1 MKKETVWVS
10 RAMSD
15 STLVKAITCDVLETD
30 PDLIIETMENSR
42 KGKPMP
48 ADRFPKRLH
57 GEYWDAHIK
66 KLPDICKAG
75 GFWVV
80 SAACAGVLRQFNLGQ
95 TALYPVEIFQHDKKT
110 RVEGDYFHL
119 AFGEVKNV
127 FESAE
132 SRRVTVFSHGPNPEP
147 NGLWYFVGGVSD
159 NEAAVN
165 KSALEGVD
173 LWIDPSAIR
182 MFFMSDA
189 LVQAL
194 KAAKLTRR
202 FGLRKCRVVTPASG
216 DLGRLG

>member
-1 MKKETVWVS
+1 MNLMKKETVWVS

-15 STLVKAITCDVLETD
+15 STLVKAITCDELKTD
-30 PDLIIETMENSR
+30 PDPIIETMENSR

-57 GEYWDAHIK
+57 GEYRDVHIK
-66 KLPDICKAG
+66 KLPDIFLAG

-80 SAACAGVLRQFNLGQ
+80 SAACADVLCQFDLGQ
-95 TALYPVEIFQHDKKT
+95 TALYPVEIFQYDKKT

-127 FESAE
+127 FEPDETPDVRVASAL
-132 SRRVTVFSHGPNPEP
+132 RNPKP
-147 NGLWYFVGGVSD
+147 NGYWRLNFTLSD
-159 NEAAVN
+159 GDTAVN
-165 KSALEGVD
+165 KSALEGVG
-173 LWIDPSAIR
+173 LWIDPSLLDI
-182 MFFMSDA
+182 FFMSDA

-202 FGLRKCRVVTPASG
+202 FGLRKCRVVAQPVGETP
-216 DLGRLG
+216 